1 MKNNQI
7 TIIAAE
13 DYYFGVPTINRI
25 CDKYQKNINS
35 IILVKG
41 FFSIKKIF
49 YLFFM
54 FNPFF
59 ILKKIVQSFNHKQKL
74 SYIIKKKKINF
85 FYTNNINSRKTE
97 FFLKQQKSN
106 TLLIL
111 SCPQIL
117 SKRILKIKKNNFN
130 YHCSDLPKNRGLF
143 PIFLLL

>member
-74 SYIIKKKKINF
+74 SYIIKKKKLIFFIQIILIQERLNF
-85 FYTNNINSRKTE
+85 F
-97 FFLKQQKSN
+97 
-106 TLLIL
+106 
-111 SCPQIL
+111 
-117 SKRILKIKKNNFN
+117 
-130 YHCSDLPKNRGLF
+130 
-143 PIFLLL
+143 